1 MYVRVFQDD
10 IKVCI
15 SRLGKA
21 DLPSLVWMGL
31 THSVESLKNKMSKWE
46 VLLPDWTQNSFFP
59 ALPGSQDSQY
69 SDWNLDHWLS

>member
-46 VLLPDWTQNSFFP
+46 VLLPDWTQNSF
-59 ALPGSQDSQY
+59 SQLF
-69 SDWNLDHWLS
+69 LDHKTANIRTGT